1 MNLLFEISEI
11 CLGKAGLKFV
21 RNDLLDEVYIYS
33 LKEMTHVNHKYVNM
47 FIDSVDN
54 ISKRE

>member
-1 MNLLFEISEI
+1 MDLPFEISEI
-11 CLGKAGLKFV
+11 CLEKAGLKFV
-21 RNDLLDEVYIYS
+21 KNDVLDEAYIYS
-33 LKEMTHVNHKYVNM
+33 LKEMTRVDHKYVNM